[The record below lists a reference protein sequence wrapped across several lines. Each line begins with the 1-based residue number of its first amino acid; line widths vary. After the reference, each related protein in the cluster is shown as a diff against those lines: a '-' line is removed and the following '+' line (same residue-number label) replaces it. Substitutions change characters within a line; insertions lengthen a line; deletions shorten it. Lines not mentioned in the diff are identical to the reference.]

1 MVDYV
6 GLAGLLIAISGVL
19 GGVWAGLHIKLKSNC
34 CSCFQLEC
42 VDKTLRRKS
51 TSTLNTPPRTPITYE
66 TKETAI
72 HIDSVA

>member
-19 GGVWAGLHIKLKSNC
+19 GGLWAGLHIKLKSNC
-34 CSCFQLEC
+34 CACFQLEC
-42 VDKTLRRKS
+42 VDKNLNRKS
-51 TSTLNTPPRTPITYE
+51 TSTLNTPPGTPIKYE
-66 TKETAI
+66 TKETAV